1 MQPCASS
8 GTSRSQPRAE
18 MSARYGAEN
27 AGARLARAAGLFR
40 VPPRP
45 DPRPRRSSAVLARSR
60 TLVAVLPD
68 YPPTPTPVSLLYP
81 AIGNFH
87 HAPACSSTGSSG
99 CLPAAK
105 ADAPGSQDRRTG
117 KVCERRIPAVPTFV
131 RAPLRVKLKR
141 IGPTGATGS
150 TSNNGNLYGRAG
162 AITGVP
168 IGVMA
173 RQRATCP
180 GIPWNI
186 PPPCGSI
193 SRAQRVSLTTRR
205 DAAAATRAIA
215 LASTACGQRPCG
227 KWNSGLLPTSVT

>member
-1 MQPCASS
+1 MGSPID
-8 GTSRSQPRAE
+8 RH
-18 MSARYGAEN
+18 
-27 AGARLARAAGLFR
+27 
-40 VPPRP
+40 
-45 DPRPRRSSAVLARSR
+45 
-60 TLVAVLPD
+60 D

-81 AIGNFH
+81 RNRQLSPRVRVFIHRLARRGVCQRPRLMLRGRKIG
-87 HAPACSSTGSSG
+87 
-99 CLPAAK
+99 
-105 ADAPGSQDRRTG
+105 DREGLRTAHP
-117 KVCERRIPAVPTFV
+117 CRSDIRS
-131 RAPLRVKLKR
+131 RATQVKLKR

-193 SRAQRVSLTTRR
+193 SRAQRVSLTTRQ